1 MTDYEKLV
9 RYFEDFPGI
18 GSRQAKRFVDHLLV
32 SKSAELEELAGLITT
47 IQTAVATCGSCFRFY
62 SPPRGGGGAGRE
74 CSVCSDSGRD
84 RAKLMVVERDCDAL
98 AVEKAGEYRGLY
110 FVLGGTV
117 PLLNTPKV
125 DSLRG
130 GALKALAGKRALEGE
145 LSEVILAFS
154 INPDGENTAR
164 YVVTLL
170 KDLLDE
176 KKLKVTTLGRGL
188 STGSELEYA
197 DPETI
202 KSALGNR
209 SRHDG

>member
-1 MTDYEKLV
+1 MTHYEELV

-32 SKSAELEELAGLITT
+32 SKPEDLKELADLIMT
-47 IQTAVATCGSCFRFY
+47 IQTAVATCGDCFRFY
-62 SPPRGGGGAGRE
+62 SPAVGNGDLRQE
-74 CSVCSDSGRD
+74 CSVCSDPGRN
-84 RAKLMVVERDCDAL
+84 RTKLIVVERDCDAL

-125 DSLRG
+125 GSLRG
-130 GALKALAGKRALEGE
+130 GALKELVGRRVAADG
-145 LSEVILAFS
+145 LSEIILAFS
-154 INPDGENTAR
+154 VNPDGENTAR

-170 KDLLDE
+170 KDLIAE
-176 KKLKVTTLGRGL
+176 RKIKVTTLGRGL

-197 DPETI
+197 DQETI
-202 KSALGNR
+202 KSALSNR
-209 SRHDG
+209 SGQDF